1 MTYRSVIV
9 CHIVPG
15 SEEKVADVF
24 DYYDRTTRPQ
34 DLGVIGR
41 SLLSLDDLYIHV
53 IERNIDPKVS
63 GQSRGL
69 PAFQKIA
76 EAIAPYVT
84 PYPKNW
90 KAPSD
95 SVAMEFYSWAPATTT
110 TTTTT
115 SATSSA
121 PNSES
126 VGANQMLI
134 VQRIKPGAEPEVARI
149 FSESDS
155 GQFPVQ
161 MGVTGRWLYSID
173 DVYLHLMERTDEAV
187 TQGMGQGHHTP
198 ALTKIMEELSPYTS
212 AYSPDT
218 WHGPQDALAKEF
230 YRWRADI

>member
-15 SEEKVADVF
+15 SEATVADVF
-24 DYYDRTTRPQ
+24 GHYDKVTRPQ

-76 EAIAPYVT
+76 EAIEPYVT

-95 SVAMEFYSWAPATTT
+95 SVAMEFYSWAEAT
-110 TTTTT
+110 
-115 SATSSA
+115 ASA
-121 PNSES
+121 PES
-126 VGANQMLI
+126 TSDGANQMVV
-134 VQRIKPGAEPEVARI
+134 VQRIKPGAESEVARI
-149 FSESDS
+149 FGDSDA
-155 GQFPVQ
+155 GPLPAQ
-161 MGVTGRWLYSID
+161 MGIVGRWLYSID
-173 DVYLHLMERTDEAV
+173 DVYLHLMERTDAAV
-187 TQGMGQGHHTP
+187 AQGLGQNHHTP
-198 ALTKIMEELSPYTS
+198 AFARVMEELSPYTS
-212 AYSPDT
+212 PYNPDT
-218 WHGPQDALAKEF
+218 WHGPQDSVAKEF
-230 YRWRADI
+230 YRWQADD